1 MEHGLKVILPE
12 QAGFLV
18 LVGLGVICYKIA
30 RESLT
35 IRWLGIFTK
44 PVALL
49 IYALPIAIVVYVG
62 RALAFDVNVPLF
74 FVTFGEGLAAFI
86 DNWER

>member
-1 MEHGLKVILPE
+1 MEQGLKVILPE

-30 RESLT
+30 RESLA

-49 IYALPIAIVVYVG
+49 IYAIVVYVG